1 MGISGKLRTGK
12 FKRGNSLTYTS
23 FPSSIFLLLLVS
35 IMRKVL
41 FIVLDGWGLY
51 QDYPGNAVTKAKTP
65 FIDKLW
71 KKSATATLEASGETV
86 GLPEGQM
93 GTSEVN
99 HFTIGAGKVVFQDL
113 VRINKA
119 ISDESFYSN
128 PEFIKAFEHVKKH
141 NSNLHILGLVSNG
154 GVHSEQEHIEA
165 LIKAAQ
171 RHEVRNT
178 YIHAFTDG
186 RDTPPNESIHNLKSL
201 ETLLTELNYGKIAT
215 IIGRYF
221 AMDRDNNA
229 NRTKKAFDLITK
241 SKGVQF
247 VNAEAAILESYKH
260 DITDEF
266 IEPVVIN
273 HVTVQKN
280 DAIICANFRNDRMRQ
295 LVTSLLERKIDNL
308 HITTMTQY
316 HPDYPVGVAFEQHKL
331 TETLGSAVSKAGYS
345 QFRITETEKFAH
357 MTFFLNCK
365 REEPYLNETRFM
377 FESYKDIKTHDERPV
392 MRAPDIAG
400 KIAEVLEQET
410 YDLIC
415 TNLCNADMLGH
426 TGNIPAAIIGCE
438 AIDQALKMLIPLATE
453 HNYTTIITAD
463 HGNAEMMIDPHTGQ
477 MLTSHTTN
485 PVPLIIIHPNT
496 DTLKRHTGTLIDLAP
511 TILTLMDI
519 PVPEQMTGKS
529 FI

>member
-1 MGISGKLRTGK
+1 MH
-12 FKRGNSLTYTS
+12 
-23 FPSSIFLLLLVS
+23 
-35 IMRKVL
+35 KVL

-51 QDYPGNAVTKAKTP
+51 QDYPGNAVTKANTP

-71 KKSATATLEASGETV
+71 KESATATLEASGETV

-99 HFTIGAGKVVFQDL
+99 HFTIGAGRVIFQDL

-119 ISDESFYSN
+119 ISDESFFSN
-128 PEFIKAFEHVKKH
+128 PEFIKAFDHVKKH
-141 NSNLHILGLVSNG
+141 NSTLHILGLVSNG
-154 GVHSEQEHIEA
+154 GVHSEQEHVEA
-165 LIKAAQ
+165 LVKAAQ
-171 RHEVRNT
+171 RHEVKNT
-178 YIHAFTDG
+178 YVHAFTDG
-186 RDTPPNESIHNLKSL
+186 RDTPPNEAIHNLKSL
-201 ETLLTELNYGKIAT
+201 ESLLVELNYGKIAT

-229 NRTKKAFDLITK
+229 DRTKKAFELITK
-241 SKGVQF
+241 ANGTQF
-247 VNAEAAILESYKH
+247 ATVEAAILDSYKH

-273 HVTVQKN
+273 SIHVQPN

-295 LVTSLLERKIDNL
+295 LVSSFLDSTIENL

-316 HPDYPVGVAFEQHKL
+316 HPDYPVGVAFEQHNL
-331 TETLGSAVSKAGYS
+331 TETLGYAVSNAGYK
-345 QFRITETEKFAH
+345 QYRITETEKFAH

-365 REEPYLNETRFM
+365 REEPYKNETRFM
-377 FESYKDIKTHDERPV
+377 YDSYKDIKTHDERPV

-400 KIAEVLEQET
+400 KIAEVLKEET

-426 TGNIPAAIIGCE
+426 TGNIPAAVIGCE
-438 AIDQALKMLIPLATE
+438 TIDQALKMIVPIAQKHE
-453 HNYTTIITAD
+453 YTVIITAD
-463 HGNAEMMIDPHTGQ
+463 HGNAEMMIDPVTGQ

-485 PVPLIIIHPNT
+485 PVPLIVLHPGT
-496 DTLKRHTGTLIDLAP
+496 KELKRHTGTLIDLAP
-511 TILTLMDI
+511 TILSLMEVPI
-519 PVPEQMTGKS
+519 PEHMTGKS